1 MPELLHE
8 IEVRPAFY
16 DVDPMAVV
24 WHGNYV
30 RYFELAR
37 AALMEKFNYGYE
49 QMRESGYLWPIVDLR
64 VKYVK
69 PATLNQ
75 PLKVRA
81 EITEFESRL
90 RVEYLIT
97 SGISGDKVTK
107 GYTLQVAVD
116 AKTMELQ
123 YVCPKIL
130 WERLGVSP

>member
-1 MPELLHE
+1 MPELFHE
-8 IEVRPAFY
+8 IEIRPAFY

-49 QMRESGYLWPIVDLR
+49 RMRESGYLWPVVELR

-81 EITEFESRL
+81 EITEFENRL
-90 RVEYLIT
+90 RVEYAIT
-97 SGISGDKVTK
+97 SSVSGDKVTR
-107 GYTLQVAVD
+107 GHTLQVAVD

-123 YVCPKIL
+123 DVCPKIL
-130 WERLGVSP
+130 WDCLGVAP

>member
-1 MPELLHE
+1 MPELFHE

-49 QMRESGYLWPIVDLR
+49 QMRESGYFWPIVDLR
-64 VKYVK
+64 VKFVK

-107 GYTLQVAVD
+107 GYTLLVAVD